1 MQMSRLEHVLE
12 IVPIKH
18 IYFTTIVI
26 EGVSKYV
33 LLKYTQLILW
43 TFMLIILHGNVLVSV
58 RLDILHLNIP
68 QILQFEFVL
77 KCAKLLQV
85 ITISLKVWL
94 ENV

>member
-43 TFMLIILHGNVLVSV
+43 TFMLIILHGNVLVSA

-85 ITISLKVWL
+85 ITISLKV
-94 ENV
+94 

>member
-85 ITISLKVWL
+85 ITISLKV
-94 ENV
+94 